1 MAQWDGIE
9 AFVEVVRLGTFAAA
23 ARQLQVSSS
32 HVSRQVARLEQH
44 LGLPLLY
51 RTTRQIHLTDAG
63 ERYYAQCRALLDGFR
78 DAESDLQ
85 ALQDRPQGVLR
96 LSSATTFGERF
107 IAPLVNDFLNLHPQL
122 EMRLHLTNRQVDI
135 IDEGYDIAI
144 RMGTLQDST
153 LVARRLGERREF
165 VVAAPDYFTHI
176 SQPHSLAELAHHRC
190 LVGSRNLW
198 RFDVDG
204 VHREIRVQG
213 PWQANSGPALL
224 DAVLKGLGLAQLPDY
239 YVAPYLARGELISVL
254 DAFQCRDTGV
264 WAVMPRHRQ
273 HSPKVRQFIDFLVA
287 ELPARLDRASSATP
301 QAGHEKDAPQGAQD
315 ANHR

>member
-1 MAQWDGIE
+1 LRHWDGIE

-23 ARQLQVSSS
+23 AKQLRVSNS
-32 HVSRQVARLEQH
+32 HVSRQVAQLEQQ

-51 RTTRQIHLTDAG
+51 RTTRQIRLTDAG
-63 ERYYAQCRALLDGFR
+63 ERYYTRCRELLDGFR
-78 DAESDLQ
+78 EAES
-85 ALQDRPQGVLR
+85 ALQELHDRPQGILQ

-107 IAPLVNDFLNLHPQL
+107 IAPLVNDFLRHHPQL
-122 EMRLHLTNRQVDI
+122 TMRLHLTNRQVDI

-153 LVARRLGERREF
+153 LIARRLCERHEY
-165 VVAAPDYFTHI
+165 VVGSPAYFARAP
-176 SQPHSLAELAHHRC
+176 QPHTLSELSRHRC
-190 LVGSRNLW
+190 LVGSRDQW

-224 DAVLKGLGLAQLPDY
+224 DATLKGLGLAQLPDY
-239 YVAPYLARGELISVL
+239 YVTPYLASGELVSVL
-254 DAFQCRDTGV
+254 DAFQCRDAGV

-273 HSPKVRQFIDFLVA
+273 HAPKVRQFVDFLV
-287 ELPARLDRASSATP
+287 EHIEERLPVRRRCR
-301 QAGHEKDAPQGAQD
+301 KDGRYPPGS
-315 ANHR
+315 